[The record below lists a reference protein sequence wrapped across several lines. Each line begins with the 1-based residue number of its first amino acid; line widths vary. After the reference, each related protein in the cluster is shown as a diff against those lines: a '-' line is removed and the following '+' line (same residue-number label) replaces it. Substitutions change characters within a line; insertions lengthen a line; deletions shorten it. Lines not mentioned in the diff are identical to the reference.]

1 MKKGVWISL
10 LVFFSLTITSFSLAY
25 LFNTGAGEVVV
36 RTITIE
42 DASADI
48 SGIVYVPNPDKLS
61 GVELLESSD
70 YAFPAVILVHG
81 VMNAKEAM
89 SSLALELSR
98 AGIVALTIDALGH
111 GNSEGVTRNEDD
123 PSLGGLTALN
133 YVRGLPF
140 VN

>member
-10 LVFFSLTITSFSLAY
+10 LVFFLLTITSFSLAY

-61 GVELLESSD
+61 GVEILESSD
-70 YAFPAVILVHG
+70 
-81 VMNAKEAM
+81 
-89 SSLALELSR
+89 
-98 AGIVALTIDALGH
+98 
-111 GNSEGVTRNEDD
+111 
-123 PSLGGLTALN
+123 
-133 YVRGLPF
+133 
-140 VN
+140 